1 MSCRA
6 GPDQSQPVRTGS
18 ETVSL
23 VGHKGLF
30 IIEKC
35 PNNPSQPRALK
46 VFSLMLKKPVSP
58 ALVPV
63 HFVTK
68 KDKAVSFALRA
79 DQLIQCESS

>member
-6 GPDQSQPVRTGS
+6 GPDRSQPVRPGS
-18 ETVSL
+18 EAVSL

-46 VFSLMLKKPVSP
+46 VFSLMLKKAVRPGP
-58 ALVPV
+58 LPV

-68 KDKAVSFALRA
+68 KDNAASLALRA
-79 DQLIQCESS
+79 DALIQRESS